1 MAGRPKTA
9 MRRKNE
15 AAMLGD
21 PEFWKKMFNVM
32 ANGESV
38 TAAVHHFGVS
48 YHAAL
53 AHITH
58 DPELK
63 KEYEAAQVA
72 RALYHV
78 DKIEE
83 IAKDCGNGSVHDN
96 GKKVALD
103 AHKWVASKLDPNRW
117 GDRQRIDMTTLDLNQ
132 LHLDAIRSLGKE
144 EDEIPVNPQ
153 REELQIQY
161 DR

>member
-1 MAGRPKTA
+1 
-9 MRRKNE
+9 
-15 AAMLGD
+15 
-21 PEFWKKMFNVM
+21 
-32 ANGESV
+32 
-38 TAAVHHFGVS
+38 
-48 YHAAL
+48 
-53 AHITH
+53 
-58 DPELK
+58 
-63 KEYEAAQVA
+63 YEAAQVA